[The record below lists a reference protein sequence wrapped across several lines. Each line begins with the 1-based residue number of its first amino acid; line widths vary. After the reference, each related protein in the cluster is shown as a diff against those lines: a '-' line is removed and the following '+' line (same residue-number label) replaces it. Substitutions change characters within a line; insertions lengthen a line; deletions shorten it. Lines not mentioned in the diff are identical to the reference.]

1 MKSIPLFKEILLDFE
16 HENHNDNNEA
26 IQYLNLL
33 FEDYLLVFLSNNL
46 DLSDTDIYTKDLIFN
61 FISLIKKL
69 LKKRFDDYD
78 ENVKVD
84 ELLINISRNIL
95 WVESNTKYIILT
107 LMIYQKISFIE
118 LLNIKIEKIINN
130 NEIKYEYGTKRSP
143 NETKTVNE
151 CFYLIIES
159 IIKIILNENN
169 LYNKIMKN
177 NNNLENFINIIKEV
191 YQYASQLDY
200 ELNLF
205 CKEISNIKSFI
216 YIEEI
221 FNELNID
228 NEENIKN
235 LIEILINKNK
245 LNKNYIDFNK
255 EEIQNMINNN
265 KKLYDFLNTKI
276 RFHKNFSKLINNIF
290 YGEYKRI
297 NEENYRKS
305 ILEIILNNQEIIK
318 DSTEIFILIFNEIL
332 GNNSIEYI
340 NEGDDK
346 INKFNIYFGIIEETL
361 NNNLES
367 NSILEQLLLKLFE
380 SYFCTFFETK
390 KI

>member
-1 MKSIPLFKEILLDFE
+1 MEYENEIRNVYDDDNPEEYLREINLIKRKIKNSELSVYNHMKTIPLFKEILLDFE
-16 HENHNDNNEA
+16 HGGHNDNNEA

-118 LLNIKIEKIINN
+118 LLNIKIEKIIDN

-177 NNNLENFINIIKEV
+177 NNNLYNFINIIK
-191 YQYASQLDY
+191 
-200 ELNLF
+200 
-205 CKEISNIKSFI
+205 
-216 YIEEI
+216 
-221 FNELNID
+221 
-228 NEENIKN
+228 
-235 LIEILINKNK
+235 
-245 LNKNYIDFNK
+245 
-255 EEIQNMINNN
+255 
-265 KKLYDFLNTKI
+265 
-276 RFHKNFSKLINNIF
+276 
-290 YGEYKRI
+290 
-297 NEENYRKS
+297 
-305 ILEIILNNQEIIK
+305 
-318 DSTEIFILIFNEIL
+318 
-332 GNNSIEYI
+332 
-340 NEGDDK
+340 
-346 INKFNIYFGIIEETL
+346 
-361 NNNLES
+361 
-367 NSILEQLLLKLFE
+367 
-380 SYFCTFFETK
+380 
-390 KI
+390 